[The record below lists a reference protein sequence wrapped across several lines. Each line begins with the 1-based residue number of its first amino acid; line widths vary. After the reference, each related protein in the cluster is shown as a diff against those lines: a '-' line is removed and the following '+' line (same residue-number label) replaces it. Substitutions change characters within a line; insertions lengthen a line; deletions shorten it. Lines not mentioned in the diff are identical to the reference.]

1 MKIKFIWF
9 FFFSFL
15 KSNGSSPSAETQMN
29 WADAYVIVYSICDT
43 CSFDRAK
50 SLLDT
55 ISKVRSN
62 SYIPV
67 LLLGNKTDLEHR
79 RTVGVEEGHQ
89 VALEYNCQYYEVS
102 AAENYVTINI
112 AFQALLRDAK
122 MNQQQKSMLKRRR
135 TSLVNV
141 SKKLGA
147 MFSGKKDCAEFDKR
161 RTSMD
166 VNSPLKLTW
175 TSARRK
181 CALDMDMH
189 SKQEICKRNEN
200 NPALSVNCLNLQRIR
215 LSEMCRENWI
225 VKQIVNRAC
234 CKKLYFSCQTVR
246 FHTQLFENKTRVPV
260 CAPLIWERRPFPVM
274 FLTR

>member
-1 MKIKFIWF
+1 
-9 FFFSFL
+9 
-15 KSNGSSPSAETQMN
+15 MN
-29 WADAYVIVYSICDT
+29 WADAFVIVYSICDT
-43 CSFDRAK
+43 CSFERAK

-55 ISKVRSN
+55 IGKVRSN

-175 TSARRK
+175 TSAHAKMRVRHEDEHVK
-181 CALDMDMH
+181 
-189 SKQEICKRNEN
+189 SKEEVCKKNEKQSSIICE
-200 NPALSVNCLNLQRIR
+200 
-215 LSEMCRENWI
+215 LSESSKN
-225 VKQIVNRAC
+225 QIIRKV
-234 CKKLYFSCQTVR
+234 L
-246 FHTQLFENKTRVPV
+246 
-260 CAPLIWERRPFPVM
+260 WE
-274 FLTR
+274 LHC

>member
-1 MKIKFIWF
+1 MKTTMTSSLRVVVLGAEKTGKSAVTVRFLTKRFIGEYNSNIDLLYKSCIKQEDYLTDIEILDTC
-9 FFFSFL
+9 SK
-15 KSNGSSPSAETQMN
+15 KSNGTSPSAETQMN
-29 WADAYVIVYSICDT
+29 WADAFVIVYSICDT
-43 CSFDRAK
+43 CSFERAK

-55 ISKVRSN
+55 IGKVRSN

-102 AAENYVTINI
+102 AAENYATINI

-166 VNSPLKLTW
+166 VNSPLKLT
-175 TSARRK
+175 
-181 CALDMDMH
+181 
-189 SKQEICKRNEN
+189 
-200 NPALSVNCLNLQRIR
+200 
-215 LSEMCRENWI
+215 
-225 VKQIVNRAC
+225 
-234 CKKLYFSCQTVR
+234 
-246 FHTQLFENKTRVPV
+246 
-260 CAPLIWERRPFPVM
+260 
-274 FLTR
+274 

>member
-1 MKIKFIWF
+1 M
-9 FFFSFL
+9 
-15 KSNGSSPSAETQMN
+15 
-29 WADAYVIVYSICDT
+29 
-43 CSFDRAK
+43 
-50 SLLDT
+50 
-55 ISKVRSN
+55 
-62 SYIPV
+62 
-67 LLLGNKTDLEHR
+67 GNKTDLEHR

-166 VNSPLKLTW
+166 VNSPLKLT
-175 TSARRK
+175 
-181 CALDMDMH
+181 
-189 SKQEICKRNEN
+189 
-200 NPALSVNCLNLQRIR
+200 
-215 LSEMCRENWI
+215 
-225 VKQIVNRAC
+225 
-234 CKKLYFSCQTVR
+234 
-246 FHTQLFENKTRVPV
+246 
-260 CAPLIWERRPFPVM
+260 
-274 FLTR
+274 

>member
-1 MKIKFIWF
+1 MKTTMTSSLRVVVLGAEKTGKSAVTVRFLTKRFIGEYNSNIDLLYKSCIKQEDYLTDIEILDTC
-9 FFFSFL
+9 SK
-15 KSNGSSPSAETQMN
+15 KSNGTSPSAETQMN
-29 WADAYVIVYSICDT
+29 WADAFVIVYSICDT
-43 CSFDRAK
+43 CSFERAK

-55 ISKVRSN
+55 IGKVRSN

-166 VNSPLKLTW
+166 VNSPLKLT
-175 TSARRK
+175 
-181 CALDMDMH
+181 
-189 SKQEICKRNEN
+189 
-200 NPALSVNCLNLQRIR
+200 
-215 LSEMCRENWI
+215 
-225 VKQIVNRAC
+225 
-234 CKKLYFSCQTVR
+234 
-246 FHTQLFENKTRVPV
+246 
-260 CAPLIWERRPFPVM
+260 
-274 FLTR
+274 

>member
-1 MKIKFIWF
+1 MKTTMTSSLRVVVLGAEKTGKSAVIVRFLTKRFIGEYNSNIDLLYKSCIKQEDYLTDIEILDTC
-9 FFFSFL
+9 SK
-15 KSNGSSPSAETQMN
+15 KSNGTSPSAETQMN
-29 WADAYVIVYSICDT
+29 WADAFVIVYSICDT
-43 CSFDRAK
+43 CSFERAK

-55 ISKVRSN
+55 IGKVRSN

-166 VNSPLKLTW
+166 VNSPLKLT
-175 TSARRK
+175 
-181 CALDMDMH
+181 
-189 SKQEICKRNEN
+189 
-200 NPALSVNCLNLQRIR
+200 
-215 LSEMCRENWI
+215 
-225 VKQIVNRAC
+225 
-234 CKKLYFSCQTVR
+234 
-246 FHTQLFENKTRVPV
+246 
-260 CAPLIWERRPFPVM
+260 
-274 FLTR
+274 